1 MPTHVA
7 FFRYKINQKIVIV
20 FRFVIKIIVQNVQ
33 ITKRNESTQI
43 EDGWRNA
50 VDEPKIQHVCP
61 YWRPP
66 SSLALFL
73 SSSLS
78 LSSVSLFLSFSL
90 PFPHDATP
98 LQSDCGEASP
108 PYWPSFVGKLPLTDV
123 CIVEPT
129 TLLFGWVRI
138 HERTDDTYD
147 ISRLFPFVNYRAYIR
162 HESKITVRL
171 LWSCR
176 HAHRWLTFNRKDRV
190 ITLDPSMEFYGRNRG
205 ERP

>member
-1 MPTHVA
+1 MPIHIS
-7 FFRYKINQKIVIV
+7 FFWYKINQKIVIV
-20 FRFVIKIIVQNVQ
+20 FRFAIKIIVQNVQ

-43 EDGWRNA
+43 GDGWRNA

-66 SSLALFL
+66 SSLAVFR
-73 SSSLS
+73 SSSLPP
-78 LSSVSLFLSFSL
+78 SVSLFLL

-129 TLLFGWVRI
+129 TLLFGWVLGANT
-138 HERTDDTYD
+138 RTHGWHLRYITAVPLGEL
-147 ISRLFPFVNYRAYIR
+147 SRVYPSWVKNYR
-162 HESKITVRL
+162 
-171 LWSCR
+171 
-176 HAHRWLTFNRKDRV
+176 
-190 ITLDPSMEFYGRNRG
+190 
-205 ERP
+205 